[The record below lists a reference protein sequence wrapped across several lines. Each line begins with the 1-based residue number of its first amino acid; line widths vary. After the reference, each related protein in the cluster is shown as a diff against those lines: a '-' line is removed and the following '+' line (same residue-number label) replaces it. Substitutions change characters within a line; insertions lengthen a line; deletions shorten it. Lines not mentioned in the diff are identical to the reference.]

1 MVVLGLVDG
10 VGADGGDVDTETIET
25 LAVEDAP
32 NARRFA
38 EWCAIWERCTRLEK
52 GFWDMALNL
61 L

>member
-1 MVVLGLVDG
+1 MVVGLTQR
-10 VGADGGDVDTETIET
+10 AETIET

>member
-1 MVVLGLVDG
+1 MVLVLVLVLTQG
-10 VGADGGDVDTETIET
+10 VGDTETIET

-38 EWCAIWERCTRLEK
+38 EWCAIWEKCTRLER
-52 GFWDMALNL
+52 GFWDASLNL

>member
-1 MVVLGLVDG
+1 MVMVVGLTQR
-10 VGADGGDVDTETIET
+10 AETIET